1 MKINEKYLIDKIIE
15 TLKDDPEYN
24 TGSLVWWYSDSL
36 DIMQPCRMGTLPDLG
51 VDDWELVVVSQDL
64 EYYLPNDSPNCGV
77 KRRSG
82 PHPWGSS
89 EEGDYLMN
97 DIENTEKMV
106 KLDSS
111 KKDSKTNKGVKRRSG
126 PHPWESTKEGSHLNL
141 SKEEGETGDI
151 GMDTNKKASKT
162 NKFEILYKAG
172 VIGWL
177 TISLLLSVSAVGNI
191 YGLQKQVRDMDND
204 ISKLEKSNAELKKN
218 FSTLVKWNNQLDAN
232 DTKNALYT
240 QQRFAAVYEKIG
252 LQ

>member
-36 DIMQPCRMGTLPDLG
+36 DIMQPCRMGTVPDAG
-51 VDDWELVVVSQDL
+51 VDDWELVAVSQDL
-64 EYYLPNDSPNCGV
+64 EYYLPN
-77 KRRSG
+77 SG
-82 PHPWGSS
+82 
-89 EEGDYLMN
+89 
-97 DIENTEKMV
+97 I
-106 KLDSS
+106 
-111 KKDSKTNKGVKRRSG
+111 KRRSG

-141 SKEEGETGDI
+141 SKEEVDYLMNDI
-151 GMDTNKKASKT
+151 ENTEKMVKLDTSKKDSKT

-172 VIGWL
+172 VISFV
-177 TISLLLSVSAVGNI
+177 TIALLLSVSAVGNI
-191 YGLQKQVRDMDND
+191 YGLQKQVRDMEND
-204 ISKLEKSNAELKKN
+204 ISKLETSNAELKKN

-232 DTKNALYT
+232 DTKNAIYT

>member
-36 DIMQPCRMGTLPDLG
+36 DIMQPCRMGTAPDLG

-64 EYYLPNDSPNCGV
+64 EYYLPNDSSTHSF

-82 PHPWGSS
+82 PHPWESTKEGSHLNRS
-89 EEGDYLMN
+89 KEEGDYLMN

-106 KLDSS
+106 KLDTS
-111 KKDSKTNKGVKRRSG
+111 KKD
-126 PHPWESTKEGSHLNL
+126 
-141 SKEEGETGDI
+141 
-151 GMDTNKKASKT
+151 SKT

-172 VIGWL
+172 VISFV
-177 TISLLLSVSAVGNI
+177 TIALLLSVSAVGNI
-191 YGLQKQVRDMDND
+191 YGLQKQVRDMEND
-204 ISKLEKSNAELKKN
+204 ISKLETSNAELKKN

-232 DTKNALYT
+232 DTKNAIYT

>member
-1 MKINEKYLIDKIIE
+1 MKMKINEKYLIDKIIE

-36 DIMQPCRMGTLPDLG
+36 DIMQPCRMGTAPDLG

-64 EYYLPNDSPNCGV
+64 EYYLPNDSSTHGI
-77 KRRSG
+77 KRKSG
-82 PHPWGSS
+82 PHPWVSS
-89 EEGDYLMN
+89 KEGLPN
-97 DIENTEKMV
+97 DSPRDISKGETVDLGMAT
-106 KLDSS
+106 S
-111 KKDSKTNKGVKRRSG
+111 KKD
-126 PHPWESTKEGSHLNL
+126 
-141 SKEEGETGDI
+141 
-151 GMDTNKKASKT
+151 SKT

-177 TISLLLSVSAVGNI
+177 TITLLLSVSAVGNI
-191 YGLQKQVRDMDND
+191 YGLQKQVRVMEND
-204 ISKLEKSNAELKKN
+204 ISKLETSNAELKKN
-218 FSTLVKWNNQLDAN
+218 FSTLVTWNNQLDAN

>member
-36 DIMQPCRMGTLPDLG
+36 DIMQPCRMGTAPDLG

-64 EYYLPNDSPNCGV
+64 EYYLPNDSSTHSF
-77 KRRSG
+77 KRKSG
-82 PHPWGSS
+82 PHPW
-89 EEGDYLMN
+89 
-97 DIENTEKMV
+97 V
-106 KLDSS
+106 SS
-111 KKDSKTNKGVKRRSG
+111 KEGLPNDSPRDI
-126 PHPWESTKEGSHLNL
+126 
-141 SKEEGETGDI
+141 SKGETVDL
-151 GMDTNKKASKT
+151 GMDTNKKDSKT

-172 VIGWL
+172 VISFV
-177 TISLLLSVSAVGNI
+177 TIALLLSVSAVGNI
-191 YGLQKQVRDMDND
+191 YGLQKQVRDMEND
-204 ISKLEKSNAELKKN
+204 ISKLETSNAELKKN

>member
-64 EYYLPNDSPNCGV
+64 EYYLPNDSPNSGV
-77 KRRSG
+77 KR
-82 PHPWGSS
+82 
-89 EEGDYLMN
+89 
-97 DIENTEKMV
+97 K
-106 KLDSS
+106 
-111 KKDSKTNKGVKRRSG
+111 SG
-126 PHPWESTKEGSHLNL
+126 PHPWESIKEGSHLNL
-141 SKEEGETGDI
+141 SKEEVDYLMDDFSKGKTGDV
-151 GMDTNKKASKT
+151 GMDTSKKDSKT

-172 VIGWL
+172 VISFV
-177 TISLLLSVSAVGNI
+177 TIALLLSVSAVGNI
-191 YGLQKQVRDMDND
+191 YSLQKQVRDMDND

-218 FSTLVKWNNQLDAN
+218 ISTLVTWNNQLDAN

>member
-1 MKINEKYLIDKIIE
+1 MNINEKYLIDKIIE

-36 DIMQPCRMGTLPDLG
+36 DIMQPCRMGTAPDLG

-64 EYYLPNDSPNCGV
+64 EYYLPNDSPNSGV

-82 PHPWGSS
+82 PHPWGSD
-89 EEGDYLMN
+89 E
-97 DIENTEKMV
+97 EKMV
-106 KLDSS
+106 KLDTD
-111 KKDSKTNKGVKRRSG
+111 KKD
-126 PHPWESTKEGSHLNL
+126 
-141 SKEEGETGDI
+141 
-151 GMDTNKKASKT
+151 SKT

-172 VIGWL
+172 VISFV
-177 TISLLLSVSAVGNI
+177 TIALLLSVSAVGNI
-191 YGLQKQVRDMDND
+191 YGLQKQVRDMEND
-204 ISKLEKSNAELKKN
+204 ISKLETSNAELKKN

>member
-1 MKINEKYLIDKIIE
+1 MKTNEKYKYMIDRDIKS
-15 TLKDDPEYN
+15 LKDNPEFN
-24 TGSLVWWYSDSL
+24 TGSLVWWYSESL
-36 DIMQPCRMGTLPDLG
+36 DSMNPCRMGIVPDLG
-51 VDDWELVVVSQDL
+51 VDDWELIVVSQDL
-64 EYYLPNDSPNCGV
+64 EYYLPNDSPKNI
-77 KRRSG
+77 
-82 PHPWGSS
+82 
-89 EEGDYLMN
+89 L
-97 DIENTEKMV
+97 
-106 KLDSS
+106 
-111 KKDSKTNKGVKRRSG
+111 KGVKHRSG
-126 PHPWESTKEGSHLNL
+126 RFPWVS
-141 SKEEGETGDI
+141 D
-151 GMDTNKKASKT
+151 KKGSKT

>member
-36 DIMQPCRMGTLPDLG
+36 DIMHPCRMGALPDLG

-64 EYYLPNDSPNCGV
+64 EYYLPNDSPNSGI
-77 KRRSG
+77 KRKSG
-82 PHPWGSS
+82 PHPWGSD
-89 EEGDYLMN
+89 E
-97 DIENTEKMV
+97 EKMD
-106 KLDSS
+106 KLDTS
-111 KKDSKTNKGVKRRSG
+111 KKD
-126 PHPWESTKEGSHLNL
+126 
-141 SKEEGETGDI
+141 
-151 GMDTNKKASKT
+151 SKT

-172 VIGWL
+172 VISFV
-177 TISLLLSVSAVGNI
+177 TIALLLSVSAVGNI
-191 YGLQKQVRDMDND
+191 YSLQKQVRDMEND
-204 ISKLEKSNAELKKN
+204 ISKLETSNAALKKN
-218 FSTLVKWNNQLDAN
+218 VSALVKWNNQLDAN

>member
-36 DIMQPCRMGTLPDLG
+36 DIMHPCRMGTVPDLG

-64 EYYLPNDSPNCGV
+64 EYYLPNDSPNSGI
-77 KRRSG
+77 KR
-82 PHPWGSS
+82 
-89 EEGDYLMN
+89 
-97 DIENTEKMV
+97 K
-106 KLDSS
+106 
-111 KKDSKTNKGVKRRSG
+111 SG

-141 SKEEGETGDI
+141 SKEEDVTGDI
-151 GMDTNKKASKT
+151 GIDTNKKDSKT
-162 NKFEILYKAG
+162 NKIEILYKVG

-191 YGLQKQVRDMDND
+191 YGLQKQVRNMEND
-204 ISKLEKSNAELKKN
+204 ISKLETSNAELKKN

-240 QQRFAAVYEKIG
+240 QQRFDAVYEKIG

>member
-1 MKINEKYLIDKIIE
+1 MKMNINEKYLIDKIIE

-36 DIMQPCRMGTLPDLG
+36 DIMQPCRMGTAPDLG

-64 EYYLPNDSPNCGV
+64 EYYLPNDSPNSGV
-77 KRRSG
+77 KRKSG
-82 PHPWGSS
+82 PHHWGSD
-89 EEGDYLMN
+89 E
-97 DIENTEKMV
+97 EKMV
-106 KLDSS
+106 KLDTD
-111 KKDSKTNKGVKRRSG
+111 KKD
-126 PHPWESTKEGSHLNL
+126 
-141 SKEEGETGDI
+141 
-151 GMDTNKKASKT
+151 SKT

-172 VIGWL
+172 VISFV
-177 TISLLLSVSAVGNI
+177 TIALLLSVSAVGNI
-191 YGLQKQVRDMDND
+191 YGLQKQVRDMEND
-204 ISKLEKSNAELKKN
+204 ISKLETSNAELKKN

>member
-64 EYYLPNDSPNCGV
+64 EYYLPNDSP
-77 KRRSG
+77 K
-82 PHPWGSS
+82 
-89 EEGDYLMN
+89 DF
-97 DIENTEKMV
+97 
-106 KLDSS
+106 S
-111 KKDSKTNKGVKRRSG
+111 K
-126 PHPWESTKEGSHLNL
+126 
-141 SKEEGETGDI
+141 GETGDV
-151 GMDTNKKASKT
+151 GMDTSKKDSKT

-191 YGLQKQVRDMDND
+191 YSLQKQVRVMKND
-204 ISKLEKSNAELKKN
+204 ISKLEKSNTALKKN

-232 DTKNALYT
+232 DTKNAIYT

>member
-36 DIMQPCRMGTLPDLG
+36 DIMQPCRMGTAPDLG

-64 EYYLPNDSPNCGV
+64 EYYLPNDSPNSGV
-77 KRRSG
+77 KRKSG
-82 PHPWGSS
+82 PSPWGSD
-89 EEGDYLMN
+89 E
-97 DIENTEKMV
+97 EKMV
-106 KLDSS
+106 KLDTS
-111 KKDSKTNKGVKRRSG
+111 KKD
-126 PHPWESTKEGSHLNL
+126 
-141 SKEEGETGDI
+141 
-151 GMDTNKKASKT
+151 SKT

-177 TISLLLSVSAVGNI
+177 TITLLLSVSAVGNI
-191 YGLQKQVRDMDND
+191 YGLQKQVRVMEND
-204 ISKLEKSNAELKKN
+204 ISKLETSNAELKKN

-232 DTKNALYT
+232 DTKNAIYT

>member
-1 MKINEKYLIDKIIE
+1 MKMNINEKYLIDKIIE

-36 DIMQPCRMGTLPDLG
+36 DIMQPCRMGTAPDLG

-64 EYYLPNDSPNCGV
+64 EYYLPNDSPNSGV
-77 KRRSG
+77 KRKSG
-82 PHPWGSS
+82 PHPWGSD
-89 EEGDYLMN
+89 EEK
-97 DIENTEKMV
+97 IV

-111 KKDSKTNKGVKRRSG
+111 KKD
-126 PHPWESTKEGSHLNL
+126 
-141 SKEEGETGDI
+141 
-151 GMDTNKKASKT
+151 SKT

-172 VIGWL
+172 VISFV
-177 TISLLLSVSAVGNI
+177 TIALLLSVSAVGNI
-191 YGLQKQVRDMDND
+191 YGLQKQVRDMEND
-204 ISKLEKSNAELKKN
+204 ISKLETSNAELKKN

-232 DTKNALYT
+232 DTKNAIYT

>member
-36 DIMQPCRMGTLPDLG
+36 DIMHPCRMGALPDLG

-64 EYYLPNDSPNCGV
+64 EYYLPNDSPNSGI
-77 KRRSG
+77 KRKSG
-82 PHPWGSS
+82 RYPWGSD
-89 EEGDYLMN
+89 EEGLQLNRSKEEDDYLMN

-106 KLDSS
+106 KLDIS
-111 KKDSKTNKGVKRRSG
+111 KKD
-126 PHPWESTKEGSHLNL
+126 
-141 SKEEGETGDI
+141 
-151 GMDTNKKASKT
+151 SKT

-172 VIGWL
+172 VISFV
-177 TISLLLSVSAVGNI
+177 TIALLLSVSAVGNI
-191 YGLQKQVRDMDND
+191 YSLQKQVRDMEND
-204 ISKLEKSNAELKKN
+204 ISKLETSNAELKKN
-218 FSTLVKWNNQLDAN
+218 ITTLVKWNNQLDAN
-232 DTKNALYT
+232 DTKNAIYT

>member
-77 KRRSG
+77 KR
-82 PHPWGSS
+82 
-89 EEGDYLMN
+89 
-97 DIENTEKMV
+97 K
-106 KLDSS
+106 
-111 KKDSKTNKGVKRRSG
+111 SG

-141 SKEEGETGDI
+141 SKEEDDYLMNDI
-151 GMDTNKKASKT
+151 ENTEKMVKLDTSKKDSKT
-162 NKFEILYKAG
+162 NKFKILYKAG
-172 VIGWL
+172 VISFV
-177 TISLLLSVSAVGNI
+177 TIALLLSVSAVGNI
-191 YGLQKQVRDMDND
+191 YSLQKQVRDMEND
-204 ISKLEKSNAELKKN
+204 ISKLETSNAELKKN

>member
-1 MKINEKYLIDKIIE
+1 MNINEKYLIDKIIE

-36 DIMQPCRMGTLPDLG
+36 DIMQPCRMGTVPDAG

-64 EYYLPNDSPNCGV
+64 EYYLPNDSPNDGV
-77 KRRSG
+77 KRKSG
-82 PHPWGSS
+82 PHPWGSD
-89 EEGDYLMN
+89 E
-97 DIENTEKMV
+97 EKMV
-106 KLDSS
+106 KLDSV
-111 KKDSKTNKGVKRRSG
+111 KKD
-126 PHPWESTKEGSHLNL
+126 
-141 SKEEGETGDI
+141 
-151 GMDTNKKASKT
+151 SKT

-172 VIGWL
+172 VISFV

-191 YGLQKQVRDMDND
+191 YGLQKQVRDMEND
-204 ISKLEKSNAELKKN
+204 ISKLETSNAELKKN
-218 FSTLVKWNNQLDAN
+218 ISTLVTWNNQLDSN

>member
-36 DIMQPCRMGTLPDLG
+36 DIMHPCRMGALPDLG

-64 EYYLPNDSPNCGV
+64 EYYLPNDSPNSGIKRKSGRYPWGSDEEKMDKLDGV
-77 KRRSG
+77 KR
-82 PHPWGSS
+82 
-89 EEGDYLMN
+89 
-97 DIENTEKMV
+97 K
-106 KLDSS
+106 
-111 KKDSKTNKGVKRRSG
+111 SG

-141 SKEEGETGDI
+141 SKEEDDYLMNDI
-151 GMDTNKKASKT
+151 ENTEKMVKLDISKKDSKT

-172 VIGWL
+172 VISFV
-177 TISLLLSVSAVGNI
+177 TIALLLSISAVGNI
-191 YGLQKQVRDMDND
+191 YGLQKQVRDMEND
-204 ISKLEKSNAELKKN
+204 ISKLETSNAELKKN

-232 DTKNALYT
+232 DTKNAIYT

>member
-36 DIMQPCRMGTLPDLG
+36 DIMKPCRMGTLPDLG

-64 EYYLPNDSPNCGV
+64 EYYLPNDSPNSGV
-77 KRRSG
+77 KR
-82 PHPWGSS
+82 
-89 EEGDYLMN
+89 
-97 DIENTEKMV
+97 K
-106 KLDSS
+106 
-111 KKDSKTNKGVKRRSG
+111 SG

-141 SKEEGETGDI
+141 SKEEVNYLMCDI
-151 GMDTNKKASKT
+151 ENTEKMVKLDTSKKDSKT

-218 FSTLVKWNNQLDAN
+218 ISTLVKWNNQLDAN
-232 DTKNALYT
+232 DTKNAIYT

>member
-36 DIMQPCRMGTLPDLG
+36 DIMQPCRMGTTPDLG

-64 EYYLPNDSPNCGV
+64 EYYLPNDSSTHSF
-77 KRRSG
+77 KRKSG
-82 PHPWGSS
+82 PHPWVSS
-89 EEGDYLMN
+89 KEGLPN
-97 DIENTEKMV
+97 DSPRDISKGETVDLRMAT
-106 KLDSS
+106 S
-111 KKDSKTNKGVKRRSG
+111 KKD
-126 PHPWESTKEGSHLNL
+126 
-141 SKEEGETGDI
+141 
-151 GMDTNKKASKT
+151 SKT

-172 VIGWL
+172 VISFV
-177 TISLLLSVSAVGNI
+177 TIALLLSVSAVGNI
-191 YGLQKQVRDMDND
+191 YGLQKQVRDMEND
-204 ISKLEKSNAELKKN
+204 ISKLETSNAELKKN
-218 FSTLVKWNNQLDAN
+218 FTTLVKWNNQLDAN

>member
-1 MKINEKYLIDKIIE
+1 MKMNINEKYLIDKIIE

-36 DIMQPCRMGTLPDLG
+36 DIMQPCRMGTLPELG

-64 EYYLPNDSPNCGV
+64 EYYLPNDSPN
-77 KRRSG
+77 S
-82 PHPWGSS
+82 
-89 EEGDYLMN
+89 
-97 DIENTEKMV
+97 
-106 KLDSS
+106 
-111 KKDSKTNKGVKRRSG
+111 GVKRRSG

-141 SKEEGETGDI
+141 SKEEVDYLMNDI
-151 GMDTNKKASKT
+151 ENTEKMVKLDTSKKDSKT

-177 TISLLLSVSAVGNI
+177 TITLLLSVSAVGNI
-191 YGLQKQVRDMDND
+191 YGLQKQVRDMEND
-204 ISKLEKSNAELKKN
+204 ISKLETSNAELKKN
-218 FSTLVKWNNQLDAN
+218 INTLVTWNNQLDAN

-240 QQRFAAVYEKIG
+240 QQRFDVVYEKIG

>member
-36 DIMQPCRMGTLPDLG
+36 DIMHPCRMGALPDLG

-64 EYYLPNDSPNCGV
+64 EYYLPNDSPNSGI
-77 KRRSG
+77 KRKRG
-82 PHPWGSS
+82 RYPWGSD
-89 EEGDYLMN
+89 EEGLQLNRSKEKDDYLIN

-106 KLDSS
+106 KLDTS
-111 KKDSKTNKGVKRRSG
+111 KKD
-126 PHPWESTKEGSHLNL
+126 
-141 SKEEGETGDI
+141 
-151 GMDTNKKASKT
+151 SKT

-172 VIGWL
+172 VISFV
-177 TISLLLSVSAVGNI
+177 TIALLLSVSAVGNI

-218 FSTLVKWNNQLDAN
+218 ITTLVKWNNQLDAN
-232 DTKNALYT
+232 DTKNAIYT

>member
-1 MKINEKYLIDKIIE
+1 MNINEKYLIDKIIE

-36 DIMQPCRMGTLPDLG
+36 DIMQPCRMGTVPDVG

-64 EYYLPNDSPNCGV
+64 EYYLPNDSPNSGV
-77 KRRSG
+77 KRKCE
-82 PHPWGSS
+82 PHPWESS
-89 EEGDYLMN
+89 E
-97 DIENTEKMV
+97 EKMV
-106 KLDSS
+106 KLDTS
-111 KKDSKTNKGVKRRSG
+111 KKD
-126 PHPWESTKEGSHLNL
+126 
-141 SKEEGETGDI
+141 
-151 GMDTNKKASKT
+151 SKT

-172 VIGWL
+172 VISFV
-177 TISLLLSVSAVGNI
+177 TIALLLSVSAVGNI
-191 YGLQKQVRDMDND
+191 YSLQKQVRDMEND
-204 ISKLEKSNAELKKN
+204 ISKLETSNAELKKN

>member
-64 EYYLPNDSPNCGV
+64 EYYLPNDSPNSGI
-77 KRRSG
+77 KRKSG
-82 PHPWGSS
+82 RYPWGSD
-89 EEGDYLMN
+89 EEGLQLNRSKEEVDYLMN

-106 KLDSS
+106 KLDTS
-111 KKDSKTNKGVKRRSG
+111 KKD
-126 PHPWESTKEGSHLNL
+126 
-141 SKEEGETGDI
+141 
-151 GMDTNKKASKT
+151 SKT

-172 VIGWL
+172 VISFV
-177 TISLLLSVSAVGNI
+177 TIALLLSVSAVGNI
-191 YGLQKQVRDMDND
+191 YGLQKQVRDMEND
-204 ISKLEKSNAELKKN
+204 ISKLETSNAELKKN

-240 QQRFAAVYEKIG
+240 QQRFDAVYEKIG